1 MLIGYAFLPPAV
13 AIRNLL
19 AIYYFL
25 SFSTMSS
32 SLSTPTVLSTALKE
46 WAVAVDALAEG
57 ETIVLL
63 RKGGI
68 REQGSGF
75 AVVQSQAWLYPTY
88 EHQKPHLLKPEYADR
103 VVPVESGWH
112 PEQVEIKAWAEI
124 THTFQVSDATTVEQL
139 LPFPVWN
146 LQFVSERLKWKPKTP
161 ISVLLLRVY
170 RLPQAQMINYRS
182 EYGGCKSWIELLP
195 QMNPQI
201 ATPVLSEVAY
211 SQQVEQIQQI
221 IEHNNSNEI

>member
-1 MLIGYAFLPPAV
+1 
-13 AIRNLL
+13 
-19 AIYYFL
+19 
-25 SFSTMSS
+25 MSS
-32 SLSTPTVLSTALKE
+32 ISTTPTVLSTALKE

-68 REQGSGF
+68 REQGGGF
-75 AVVQSQAWLYPTY
+75 AIAQSQAWLYPTY

-103 VVPVESGWH
+103 VVPVEPGWH

-124 THTFQVSDATTVEQL
+124 THTSQVSEVTTLEQL
-139 LPFPVWN
+139 LPCYVWN
-146 LQFVSERLKWKPKTP
+146 LQFISERLKWKPKTP

-170 RLPQAQMINYRS
+170 HLPQPQIIPYRS

-195 QMNPQI
+195 EINPQI
-201 ATPVLSEVAY
+201 ATPVISEVAY
-211 SQQVEQIQQI
+211 SQQVERIQQI
-221 IEHNNSNEI
+221 IEHCNASER